1 MHVYIYIYIYIYI
14 PAGILCGMLSH
25 PTPKLCARAISNR
38 PHHDS
43 TKRKGPQPYDKGS
56 LAGLLGPGPRIGSST
71 ICQGCLS
78 RTVGAKKAAGV
89 YNTNKMAT

>member
-1 MHVYIYIYIYIYI
+1 MYSILSICI
-14 PAGILCGMLSH
+14 PAGLLCGMLSH
-25 PTPKLCARAISNR
+25 PTSKLCAHAISSR

-89 YNTNKMAT
+89 YKTNKMAT